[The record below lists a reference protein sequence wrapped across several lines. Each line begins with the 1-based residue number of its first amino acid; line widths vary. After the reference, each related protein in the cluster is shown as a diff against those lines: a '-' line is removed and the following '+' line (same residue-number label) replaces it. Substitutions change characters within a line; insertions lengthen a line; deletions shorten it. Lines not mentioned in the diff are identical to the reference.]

1 VNVGIN
7 FAVSLALYQPFGIAG
22 LVIGTVIGNAGMM
35 AGQAYFLRRQLHGL
49 EGRRT
54 GIVTAQVLGAS
65 LLLALV
71 SYGVWYGLDAA
82 LGRGLAAQIVS
93 VVGGITAGFL
103 VYAAA
108 VTAMRVPEAHQIREL
123 VQNRF
128 RSRREG
134 GAS

>member
-1 VNVGIN
+1 
-7 FAVSLALYQPFGIAG
+7 VSLALYQQFGIAG

-54 GIVTAQVLGAS
+54 AIVTTQVLGAS

-82 LGRGLAAQIVS
+82 LGRALGAQIVS
-93 VVGGITAGFL
+93 VVGGIAAGFI
-103 VYAAA
+103 VFAAA
-108 VTAMRVPEAHQIREL
+108 VTAMGVPEANQIREL

-128 RSRREG
+128 RNRPTG
-134 GAS
+134 GAP